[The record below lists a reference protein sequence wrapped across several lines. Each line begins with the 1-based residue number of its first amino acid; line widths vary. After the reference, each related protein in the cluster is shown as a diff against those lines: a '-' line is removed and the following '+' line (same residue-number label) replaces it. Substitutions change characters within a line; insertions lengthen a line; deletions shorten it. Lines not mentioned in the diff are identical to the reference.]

1 MGYVMMPVPEE
12 HVEAVMQFVL
22 RAMARASLEPW
33 DLESVTKVYEE
44 VDEASRSLL
53 AFVARAAVDG
63 VDLSD
68 AEAAAKI
75 QLSVR
80 ETVGM
85 MNELS
90 NLTRD
95 ANRPALLSPKM
106 VTERL
111 PNGRITEKRVL
122 VMEPEVA
129 ELVRAV
135 EAAELRSM
143 PHPLAGRAE

>member
-1 MGYVMMPVPEE
+1 MMPVPEE
-12 HVEAVMQFVL
+12 HVEAVMQFIL
-22 RAMARASLEPW
+22 RAMAKASLEPW
-33 DLESVTKVYEE
+33 DLESVTKLYEE

-63 VDLSD
+63 VDLTD
-68 AEAAAKI
+68 AEAAAKV

-90 NLTRD
+90 NLARD
-95 ANRPALLSPKM
+95 ADRPTLLSPRL
-106 VTERL
+106 VSERL
-111 PNGRITEKRVL
+111 PNGRITDKRVL
-122 VMEPEVA
+122 VMEPEIA

-135 EAAELRSM
+135 EAAELQSM